1 MEKKKIFLIGGA
13 GFIGKNLAIELVKFG
28 HKVTIYD
35 CIDNPFENEY
45 FDINY
50 VKGDYFDDDIEEKIL
65 KQQDIVILLA
75 CSVGPKSS
83 MMNSESCYSQDI
95 VTMIKLLDQLRSF
108 DMSRLVFISSGGTV
122 YGRNSEKA
130 LTEEMQTFPINHY
143 GILKL
148 TQEKII
154 LMYND
159 LYKMNNVIFRIANP
173 YGPGQRS
180 TSGIG
185 AVTAFLDNIIQEKEI
200 SLFGQGDIVRDYI
213 YIGDVVKM
221 IAIFLEKEVITED
234 IPIYNVG
241 TGEGYTLLQVI
252 EVIEK
257 VIGKKAKVQFLDER
271 KIDVNRNVLDIRKLL
286 SVIGDYKCK
295 TLLEGVT
302 EFYCKIRG

>member
-1 MEKKKIFLIGGA
+1 MKKKKFFLIGGA
-13 GFIGKNLAIELVKFG
+13 GFIGKNLAIELVKCG

-35 CIDNPFENEY
+35 CVDNPFENG
-45 FDINY
+45 FLDIAY
-50 VKGDYFDDDIEEKIL
+50 VKGNYFDNDIGEMLL

-83 MMNSESCYSQDI
+83 MINSESCYSQDI

-108 DMSRLVFISSGGTV
+108 NISRLVFISSGGTV
-122 YGRNSEKA
+122 YGRNNEKA
-130 LTEEMQTFPINHY
+130 LSEEMQTFPINHY

-173 YGPGQRS
+173 YGPGQRIA
-180 TSGIG
+180 SGIG
-185 AVTAFLDNIIQEKEI
+185 AVTVFLDNIIHEKEI
-200 SLFGQGDIVRDYI
+200 SLFGKGDIVRDYI
-213 YIGDVVKM
+213 YIEDVAKM
-221 IAIFLEKEVITED
+221 ITNFLEKEIITD
-234 IPIYNVG
+234 NIPIYNVG
-241 TGEGYTLLQVI
+241 TGSGYTLLQVI

-257 VIGKKAKVQFLDER
+257 VIGKKAKVSFRDER
-271 KIDVNRNVLDIRKLL
+271 EIDVKRNVLDIQKLL

-295 TLLEGVT
+295 SLLEGVT
-302 EFYCKIRG
+302 EFYYKLRR